1 MDDKAKI
8 PLGVPYGPVQAVVR
22 QKPVLTPIDGGVVC
36 SDHEYES
43 DSDEPPA
50 LTNEWND
57 DDEYGYGGTYRFGH
71 SVLNEVERAI
81 SVPLGPPWQFI

>member
-1 MDDKAKI
+1 MME
-8 PLGVPYGPVQAVVR
+8 QAYETGAVG
-22 QKPVLTPIDGGVVC
+22 L
-36 SDHEYES
+36 EYES

-81 SVPLGPPWQFI
+81 SVPNVGLQGVALSREQRVGGCGVTIWGG